1 MVEKEN
7 NKKIWTIKT
16 KSEESF
22 LREKPKAFQF
32 SEYSKSEINNL
43 VLFMRQMMVLNHGI
57 GLAAPQIGVN
67 AQVFVAQLPSEDGR
81 GYYGKFYAIFNPKI
95 ESISK
100 KMISD
105 QEGCLSVPGHYGTVQ
120 RADKITV
127 SGYDKNNRPV
137 KIKAEGFLARIFQHE
152 IDHLGGILFIDK
164 SKDVKKFE

>member
-1 MVEKEN
+1 MAEKETD
-7 NKKIWTIKT
+7 KKIWTVKI

-22 LREKPKAFQF
+22 LREKPKAFKF
-32 SEYSKSEINNL
+32 SDYSKSEINNL

-67 AQVFVAQLPSEDGR
+67 AQIFVAQLPSDDGR
-81 GYYGKFYAIFNPKI
+81 GYQGKFYAIFNPKI

-100 KMISD
+100 KIVSD
-105 QEGCLSVPGHYGTVQ
+105 QEGCLSVPGYYGTVD

-137 KIKAEGFLARIFQHE
+137 KVKAEGFLARIFQHE
-152 IDHLGGILFIDK
+152 IDHLGGVLFIDK